1 MSREVTS
8 ADIQKLMLR
17 NYRRY
22 SSGVITEAQA
32 YKENA
37 LLGNILKAIE
47 ASQTEK
53 RLEDI
58 EEMLKQT
65 KEQ

>member
-58 EEMLKQT
+58 EEILKQT

>member
-1 MSREVTS
+1 
-8 ADIQKLMLR
+8 
-17 NYRRY
+17 
-22 SSGVITEAQA
+22 VITEAQA

-58 EEMLKQT
+58 EEILKQT

>member
-1 MSREVTS
+1 MNREVTS

-37 LLGNILKAIE
+37 LLSNILKAIE

-53 RLEDI
+53 RLENI
-58 EEMLKQT
+58 EEILKQANS
-65 KEQ
+65 

>member
-37 LLGNILKAIE
+37 FLGNILKAIE

-58 EEMLKQT
+58 EEILKQT